1 MKEIAAFIAII
12 MLIIFILISDEFRN
26 VVIIGLLVYITYI
39 LSEIYRVLI

>member
-26 VVIIGLLVYITYI
+26 VVIIGLLVYIIYI

>member
-26 VVIIGLLVYITYI
+26 VIIIGLLVYITYI